1 MRCATTL
8 TTLYPSNLVGAVV
21 RGIVYGVALS
31 FALVPLMQGALFHF
45 HTARLQ
51 ERAKVDG
58 RNDEEIIRALW
69 CAEQALE
76 GISCVDMGFELV
88 RPFHPFELGGF

>member
-1 MRCATTL
+1 MRAQ
-8 TTLYPSNLVGAVV
+8 
-21 RGIVYGVALS
+21 
-31 FALVPLMQGALFHF
+31 F
-45 HTARLQ
+45 
-51 ERAKVDG
+51 DG
-58 RNDEEIIRALW
+58 RDVEEIIDALW